1 MFDVY
6 QYFDS
11 FFQVYITLFYS
22 IQSIFFFLN
31 NSQNKLKINK

>member
-22 IQSIFFFLN
+22 IQSIFFFE
-31 NSQNKLKINK
+31 

>member
-22 IQSIFFFLN
+22 IQSIFFLITH
-31 NSQNKLKINK
+31 KIN